1 MFKIFR
7 TRLLKDK
14 ERKRSRE
21 RERREEK
28 REIEKSMYPSC
39 PLDT

>member
-7 TRLLKDK
+7 RRLLKDK
-14 ERKRSRE
+14 ERKRNRE

-28 REIEKSMYPSC
+28 REIEKSMYLSC